1 MADASQ
7 ALALSVPNPPPE
19 AALKVVW
26 MYQHPSNRPLYR
38 HYSAEH
44 TAILEKGWQ
53 AYHGY
58 EGPNYVEI
66 QIPDDN
72 GGFMAAVVFS
82 PTTGIRRDV
91 KRYLEEEP

>member
-26 MYQHPSNRPLYR
+26 MYQHPSNR
-38 HYSAEH
+38 SVEH
-44 TAILEKGWQ
+44 TAILEEGWQ

-58 EGPNYVEI
+58 EGPNYVES

-72 GGFMAAVVFS
+72 GGFMAAVVLS